1 MSLSENGQ
9 PVFESFAPGGLAL
22 VVGSTGGIG
31 QALLAQLQTQA
42 CFDRVMGLGRSSN
55 PPMDLCDEATVAAA
69 ADHVARVGSPLR
81 LLINAAGFLHG
92 EGVQP
97 EKALRQLNADD
108 MAKSFAINAIGPALL
123 MKHFLPLLARDGK
136 AVFATLSAKVGS
148 IGDNH
153 LGGWYS
159 YRASKAAL
167 NQLVKTAAIEC
178 SRSHAE
184 AICVALHPG
193 TVSTPLS
200 KPFAKSGLAVQTPE
214 AAAARL
220 LATIDQLG
228 VTSTGGFFD
237 ASGHALPW

>member
-1 MSLSENGQ
+1 ML
-9 PVFESFAPGGLAL
+9 ESFLPGGLAL
-22 VVGSTGGIG
+22 VVGASGGIG

-42 CFDRVMGLGRSSN
+42 CFERVVGLGRGSAPSL
-55 PPMDLCDEATVAAA
+55 DLCDEATVAAA
-69 ADHVARVGSPLR
+69 AGHMAGLGMPLR
-81 LLINAAGFLHG
+81 LLVNATGFLHG
-92 EGVQP
+92 DGVQP
-97 EKALRQLNADD
+97 EKALRQLTAEH
-108 MAKSFAINAIGPALL
+108 MALSFAVNAIGPALL
-123 MKHFLPLLARDGK
+123 MKHFLPLLAHEGK

-159 YRASKAAL
+159 YRASKSAL

-178 SRSHAE
+178 RRSHPE

-193 TVSTPLS
+193 TVSTALS

-220 LATIDQLG
+220 LATIDQMG

-237 ASGHALPW
+237 ASGQALPW